1 MSLPISKINEL
12 VALVGDLR
20 REVVQ
25 LRGELVQLEGRV
37 VELES
42 QRLVESLPDP
52 EYEVVSAV
60 GTSIASGSPQKP
72 LVGSESGRQSELPY
86 DRVRVAREIG
96 QFLRRCL
103 SGEPRGTSGRDRIA
117 APSSVYI
124 VCQSYDKEV
133 FDPPRIFFS
142 WAAAKGL
149 VIRRGS
155 PGPSIFVGVPTVGE
169 ARIAVESAGCARPAD
184 LL

>member
-1 MSLPISKINEL
+1 MSLPASKVNEL

-37 VELES
+37 V
-42 QRLVESLPDP
+42 D
-52 EYEVVSAV
+52 SAV
-60 GTSIASGSPQKP
+60 GTSIASGRPQKP
-72 LVGSESGRQSELPY
+72 VVGSESGRQGELPY

-117 APSSVYI
+117 APSSVYSYI
-124 VCQSYDKEV
+124 VCQS
-133 FDPPRIFFS
+133 
-142 WAAAKGL
+142 
-149 VIRRGS
+149 
-155 PGPSIFVGVPTVGE
+155 
-169 ARIAVESAGCARPAD
+169 
-184 LL
+184 

>member
-1 MSLPISKINEL
+1 MSLPISKVNEL

-72 LVGSESGRQSELPY
+72 RAALRPRASG
-86 DRVRVAREIG
+86 
-96 QFLRRCL
+96 
-103 SGEPRGTSGRDRIA
+103 T
-117 APSSVYI
+117 
-124 VCQSYDKEV
+124 
-133 FDPPRIFFS
+133 
-142 WAAAKGL
+142 
-149 VIRRGS
+149 
-155 PGPSIFVGVPTVGE
+155 
-169 ARIAVESAGCARPAD
+169 
-184 LL
+184 